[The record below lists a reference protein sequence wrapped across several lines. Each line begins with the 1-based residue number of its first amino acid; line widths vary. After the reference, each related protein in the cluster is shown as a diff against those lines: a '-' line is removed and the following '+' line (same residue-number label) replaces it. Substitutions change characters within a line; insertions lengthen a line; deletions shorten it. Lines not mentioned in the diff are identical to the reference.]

1 MYVFEDIT
9 RKHVGF
15 RRKSGNWKW
24 IPPGWMLLADADTES
39 EKGIILLLK
48 LSLKICADIK
58 MLYHITMYNIYI
70 ISTSYFKGT

>member
-1 MYVFEDIT
+1 MIYVFEDIT

-39 EKGIILLLK
+39 EKGIIFLLE
-48 LSLKICADIK
+48 LS
-58 MLYHITMYNIYI
+58 
-70 ISTSYFKGT
+70 